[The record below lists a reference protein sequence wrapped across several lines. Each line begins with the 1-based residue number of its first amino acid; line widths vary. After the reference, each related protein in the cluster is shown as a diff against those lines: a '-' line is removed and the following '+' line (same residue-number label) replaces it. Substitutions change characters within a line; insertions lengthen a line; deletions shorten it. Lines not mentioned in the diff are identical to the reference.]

1 MECKTCNLTHES
13 NRQVHG
19 FLLQLGYRNTYVE
32 RMARQKNYCRFGEQ
46 GICCTLCPDGP
57 CRIRRRAPL
66 GRCGIDA
73 DGIAARNLL
82 RLVINGGAA
91 YTHDFKYTLKTVKA
105 MAEGKSPFKVRDEEK
120 LKWFMESLGLPYEEG
135 ETRKNLREL
144 YTFLENEYLKD
155 IDEPLAL
162 VERLAPK
169 SRVELWKT
177 LGILPGG
184 FLKESHEASAKIMP
198 NVDTDFLDLALT
210 ALRLGISAG
219 FLANVA
225 SSIFRD
231 VVFGSPEINEGYADL
246 GVLDKDYVNIVVHG
260 HVPWTGSVVAEL
272 AKTEEFQEIARQAG
286 AKGIK
291 VYGSLCTGQELIQRP
306 ETSKFIDGQVG
317 NWLSQEFLAGTGVVD
332 VFVLDKNCAA
342 PGLNNL
348 VHKLKLHTKLI
359 SVSSVVKL
367 REVDRDQKLVYD
379 PVNVREQAKYII
391 LKAIEAFKERK
402 KTPYPRFV
410 PENKTKYIAGF
421 GVESLLKKLGSPDN
435 LMEAINKGYMKG
447 VVGLVSCVTMR
458 NGHGAFT
465 YEFVKELLKRDILVL
480 IAGCASSMAQV
491 EGFTNLEAIDRFAGD
506 GLRQVCS
513 SLEIPPVLNFG
524 SCLDTGRMALLIIAL
539 SNYFGVDPSRLPVIA
554 AAPEY
559 YNNDAYIDGLLAVS
573 LGVNVFLNPPPPIT
587 GAPSFTRLLTRDLED
602 YLGARFIVNPDP
614 VEAAKKVEE
623 ELLLKLSASSKKLTH

>member
-1 MECKTCNLTHES
+1 MAGCCDLVHES
-13 NRQVHG
+13 NKKVHG
-19 FLLQLGYRNTYVE
+19 FLLSLGYRNTYLE

-82 RLVINGGAA
+82 RLVINGGSA
-91 YTHDFKYTLKTVKA
+91 YTHDFKYTLKTIKA
-105 MAEGKSPFKVRDEEK
+105 MSEGKSPFEVKDREK
-120 LKWFMESLGLPYEEG
+120 LRWFMEALSLPYSEEDDK
-135 ETRKNLREL
+135 KNLKELHDFLEREL
-144 YTFLENEYLKD
+144 LKD
-155 IDEPLAL
+155 VDEPLTL

-169 SRVELWKT
+169 SRVELWKS

-184 FLKESHEASAKIMP
+184 FLKEAHEASAKIMP

-225 SSIFRD
+225 STVFRD
-231 VVFGSPEINEGYADL
+231 IVFGSPSVNEGYADL

-260 HVPWTGSVVAEL
+260 HVPWTGSVVAQL
-272 AKTEEFQEIARQAG
+272 AKTEEFQKLAREAG

-306 ETSKFIDGQVG
+306 ETSKYIDGQVG

-342 PGLNNL
+342 PGLNNM
-348 VHKLKLHTKLI
+348 VSKLKLHTKLI

-367 REVDRDQKLVYD
+367 REVDRDEKLVYD
-379 PVNVREQAKYII
+379 PVNVMEQAKYII
-391 LKAIEAFKERK
+391 LKAIETFKQRK
-402 KTPYPRFV
+402 KASYIRFI

-421 GVESLLKKLGSPDN
+421 GVESILQKLGGTPQPLLD
-435 LMEAINKGYMKG
+435 AINEGLIKG

-465 YEFVKELLKRDILVL
+465 YNFVRELLRRDILVL
-480 IAGCASSMAQV
+480 IAGCASSMAQI
-491 EGFTNLEAIDRFAGD
+491 EGFTNLEAIEKYAGD
-506 GLRQVCS
+506 GLKKVCKD
-513 SLEIPPVLNFG
+513 LEIPPVLNFG
-524 SCLDTGRMALLIIAL
+524 SCLDTGRMALLITAL
-539 SNYFGVDPSRLPVIA
+539 SQYTGLDPSRLPVIA

-559 YNNDAYIDGLLAVS
+559 YNNDAYIDGLLAVA
-573 LGVNVFLNPPPPIT
+573 LGVNVYINPPPPIT
-587 GAPSFTRLLTRDLED
+587 GAPSFTRLMTRDIED
-602 YLGARFIVNPDP
+602 YLGARFLVKPDP
-614 VEAAKKVEE
+614 LEAAELVEK
-623 ELLLKLSASSKKLTH
+623 ELIAKIS

>member
-1 MECKTCNLTHES
+1 MLGCSNCTLIHES
-13 NRQVHG
+13 NKEVHD
-19 FLLQLGYRNTYVE
+19 FLLKLGYRNTYLE

-91 YTHDFKYTLKTVKA
+91 YTHDFKYTLKTLKA
-105 MAEGKSPFKVRDEEK
+105 MAEGKSPFKVRDREK
-120 LKWFMESLGLPYEEG
+120 LKWFMEKLGLEYEEG
-135 ETRKNLREL
+135 KDGENLNRL
-144 YTFLENEYLKD
+144 YSFLEREFSKD
-155 IDEPLAL
+155 TDEPLEL
-162 VERLAPK
+162 VQRLAPR
-169 SRVELWKT
+169 SRVELWRT

-184 FLKESHEASAKIMP
+184 FLMESHEASAKIMP
-198 NVDTDFLDLALT
+198 NIDTDFLDLSLT

-219 FLANVA
+219 FLANIT
-225 SSIFRD
+225 SSVIRD
-231 VVFGSPEINEGYADL
+231 IVFGSPRPVEGYADL
-246 GVLDKDYVNIVVHG
+246 GVLDPDYVNIVVHG

-272 AKTEEFQEIARQAG
+272 AKTEEFQKLARDAG

-306 ETSKFIDGQVG
+306 ETARYIDGQVG

-332 VFVLDKNCAA
+332 LFVLDKNCSA

-348 VHKLKLHTKLI
+348 VNKLKLHTKLVP
-359 SVSSVVKL
+359 VSSVVRL
-367 REVDRDQKLVYD
+367 REVKADKKLMYD

-391 LKAIEAFKERK
+391 LSAIEAFKQRK
-402 KTPYPRFV
+402 RTPYPRFV
-410 PENKTKYIAGF
+410 PDRKTKYIAGF
-421 GVESLLKKLGSPDN
+421 GVESVIEALGGSPEP
-435 LMEAINKGYMKG
+435 LMETIKGGVIKG

-465 YEFVKELLKRDILVL
+465 YEFVKELLKKDVLVL
-480 IAGCASSMAQV
+480 IAGCASSMAQI
-491 EGFTNLEAIDRFAGD
+491 EGFTNEEAVKYAGE
-506 GLRQVCS
+506 GLREVCE
-513 SLEIPPVLNFG
+513 SLGIPPVLNFG

-539 SNYFGVDPSRLPVIA
+539 SEYFGVDPTKLPVIA

-559 YNNDAYIDGLLAVS
+559 YNNDALIDGLLTVS
-573 LGVNVFLNPPPPIT
+573 LGVNVFVNPPPPIT
-587 GAPSFTRLLTRDLED
+587 GAPALTRLMTRDLED
-602 YLGARFIVNPDP
+602 YLGARFIIQPDP
-614 VEAAKKVEE
+614 KKAAEVLVEE
-623 ELLLKLSASSKKLTH
+623 LSAKVS